1 MGKSIMRAHLL
12 EYFLKGIFLGL
23 AIYGALQAGREE
35 NPTLATFLILNGV
48 AWGGL
53 FLAFIA
59 GVISQRA
66 QLKVGFQN
74 PAAFILFLILE
85 NSSKIFD
92 GILLGT
98 ALGVFVSVPSD
109 SKLLISCVGLGGALG
124 LGFFSVRKVK
134 VPNIRLGIIFAI
146 ATCLCAAIAYFLGA
160 TPWNENPLVLPHP
173 HLFSMQLIAFLPLF
187 YILTF
192 CGLAEESEIEIGAF
206 SSLLGL
212 ALGILTMEQVPLR
225 TLGFL
230 APIALFFVYTM
241 RILPA
246 LRILK
251 HVFRGM
257 SFAKLGLQKNALMA
271 FKRALQL
278 DPQNNLARNN
288 YWKLHADLDVIK
300 LETDPDT
307 MALVDCDLCIGRIES
322 LLVAGKPTD
331 EKVAE
336 ALRLLSLVEK
346 LKPSLDYSTRYWRAV
361 LALHDKNFVG
371 ASALLLKNLN
381 NYHVPEN
388 QSAGKYLY
396 ASWSL
401 ALAGHPEM
409 KSRVGFPLLADA
421 AIKMNAIAAVER
433 HIADETDDQVAW
445 GIKRFLYSDMTSTIF
460 FQNPPRSLADFDFMF
475 VKDLGLALLEQKK
488 ELVRGAEYLDIAV
501 SGLPQHAPFLMVQ
514 VGKAFAQQGQES
526 DAESYFEKA
535 VAMGRKSGHK
545 NLQDQDR
552 FAYFSALK
560 FLADSYLH
568 RKETDKAIEYY
579 HLFAQFE
586 RSGVE
591 TLRTLAN
598 LHEEKGEALSALRAV
613 EQALIYQ
620 PDEKDLIARKDRY
633 LYSVTVEDLSANKEL
648 LAKGFDVDYCLK
660 RAKGIL
666 DSKLDGPDWI
676 DVARHLAN
684 LAIVFTPESIQA
696 RTLYARALLKHG
708 DRTDAKEILEKVRE
722 PKPQSFSSSDDEDSW
737 YVSSQ
742 LLGDIY
748 MELEEFEKAIA
759 CFHDFKKSPKSGAR
773 TLFKLGNAHEKLNDT
788 KKAKTCYEQATAY
801 EGNPFAREAQEAL
814 YRLK

>member
-1 MGKSIMRAHLL
+1 MRAHVL

-23 AIYGALQAGREE
+23 AIYGSLQAGRLET
-35 NPTLATFLILNGV
+35 PTYLTFLTLNGI
-48 AWGGL
+48 AWAGL
-53 FLAFIA
+53 FVAFIA

-66 QLKVGFQN
+66 QLKVGLKN

-98 ALGVFVSVPSD
+98 ALGVFVAVPSD

-124 LGFFSVRKVK
+124 LSFFSIRKVK
-134 VPNIRLGIIFAI
+134 VPNIRLGIIFAV
-146 ATCLCAAIAYFLGA
+146 AAGLCAAIAYFLGV
-160 TPWNENPLVLPHP
+160 TPWNENPLILPHP
-173 HLFSMQLIAFLPLF
+173 QLFSLQLIAFLPLF

-192 CGLAEESEIEIGAF
+192 CGIAEESEVEIGAF
-206 SSLLGL
+206 SSLLGI
-212 ALGILTMEQVPLR
+212 ALGILTMEHVPLR

-230 APIALFFVYTM
+230 APIVLFFVYTM

-257 SFAKLGLQKNALMA
+257 SFAKLGQQKNALMA

-288 YWKLHADLDVIK
+288 YWKLHADLDPIK
-300 LETDPDT
+300 LETDPET
-307 MALVDCDLCIGRIES
+307 MALVDCDLCLDRVES
-322 LLVAGKPTD
+322 LLVSGKPSD
-331 EKVAE
+331 DKVAE

-346 LKPSLDYSTRYWRAV
+346 LKPSLNDGTRYWRAV

-371 ASALLLKNLN
+371 AAAILLKNLN
-381 NYHVPEN
+381 NYHVSEE
-388 QSAGKYLY
+388 QLAGKYLY

-409 KSRVGFPLLADA
+409 KSRVGFPLLTDA

-433 HIADETDDQVAW
+433 HIAQEKDDQAAW
-445 GIKRFLYSDMTSTIF
+445 GIKRFLYTDMTSKIF
-460 FQNPPRSLADFDFMF
+460 FQNPPRSIADFDFMF
-475 VKDLGLALLEQKK
+475 VKDLGLALLEQQK
-488 ELVRGAEYLDIAV
+488 ELARGAEYLDIAV
-501 SGLPQHAPFLMVQ
+501 AGLPQHAPFLMVQ
-514 VGKAFAQQGQES
+514 VGKAFAQQGQEAE
-526 DAESYFEKA
+526 AESYFEKA

-552 FAYFSALK
+552 LAYFSALK

-568 RKETDKAIEYY
+568 RKDTDKAIEYY

-591 TLRTLAN
+591 TLRTLAT
-598 LHEEKGEALSALRAV
+598 LHEEKGEALAALRAV

-633 LYSVTVEDLSANKEL
+633 LYSITVEELTANKEL
-648 LAKGFDVDYCLK
+648 LAKGFDVDYCMK

-666 DSKLDGPDWI
+666 ESKLDGPDWI
-676 DVARHLAN
+676 DVARHLSN
-684 LAIVFTPESIQA
+684 LAMVFAPESIQA
-696 RTLYARALLKHG
+696 RTLYAKALLRHG
-708 DRTDAKEILEKVRE
+708 DRTEAKEILEQVRD
-722 PKPQSFSSSDDEDSW
+722 PKPGSFSSSDDEDSW
-737 YVSSQ
+737 YGSCQV
-742 LLGDIY
+742 LGDIY
-748 MELEEFEKAIA
+748 MELDEFEKAVA
-759 CFHDFKKSPKSGAR
+759 CFQDFKKSPKSGAR
-773 TLFKLGNAHEKLNDT
+773 TWLKFGHCLREIERYEKGHRVL
-788 KKAKTCYEQATAY
+788 
-801 EGNPFAREAQEAL
+801 
-814 YRLK
+814 

>member
-1 MGKSIMRAHLL
+1 MRAHVL

-23 AIYGALQAGREE
+23 AIYGSLQAGRLET
-35 NPTLATFLILNGV
+35 PTYLTFLLLNGV
-48 AWGGL
+48 AWAGL
-53 FLAFIA
+53 FVAFIA

-66 QLKVGFQN
+66 QLKVGLKN

-98 ALGVFVSVPSD
+98 ALGVFVAVPSD

-124 LGFFSVRKVK
+124 LSFFSIRKVK
-134 VPNIRLGIIFAI
+134 VPNIRLGIIFAV
-146 ATCLCAAIAYFLGA
+146 AAGLCAAIAYFLGV
-160 TPWNENPLVLPHP
+160 TPWNENPLILPHP
-173 HLFSMQLIAFLPLF
+173 QLFSLQLIAFLPLF

-192 CGLAEESEIEIGAF
+192 CGIAEESEVEIGAF
-206 SSLLGL
+206 SSLLGI
-212 ALGILTMEQVPLR
+212 ALGILTMEHVPLR

-230 APIALFFVYTM
+230 APIVLFFVYTM

-257 SFAKLGLQKNALMA
+257 SFAKLGQQKNALMA

-288 YWKLHADLDVIK
+288 YWKLHADLDPIK
-300 LETDPDT
+300 LETDPET
-307 MALVDCDLCIGRIES
+307 MALVDCDLCLDRVES
-322 LLVAGKPTD
+322 LLVSGKPSD
-331 EKVAE
+331 DKVAE

-346 LKPSLDYSTRYWRAV
+346 LKPSLNDGTRYWRAV

-371 ASALLLKNLN
+371 AAAILLKNLN
-381 NYHVPEN
+381 NYHISEE
-388 QSAGKYLY
+388 QLAGKYLY

-409 KSRVGFPLLADA
+409 KSRVGFPLLTDA

-433 HIADETDDQVAW
+433 HIAQEKDDQAAW
-445 GIKRFLYSDMTSTIF
+445 GIKRFLYTDMTSKIF
-460 FQNPPRSLADFDFMF
+460 FQNPPRSIADFDFMF
-475 VKDLGLALLEQKK
+475 VKDLGLALLEQQK
-488 ELVRGAEYLDIAV
+488 ELARGAEYLDIAV
-501 SGLPQHAPFLMVQ
+501 AGLPQHAPFLMVQ
-514 VGKAFAQQGQES
+514 VGKAFAQQGQEAE
-526 DAESYFEKA
+526 AESYFEKA

-552 FAYFSALK
+552 LAYFSALK

-568 RKETDKAIEYY
+568 RKDTDKAIEYY

-591 TLRTLAN
+591 TLRTLAT
-598 LHEEKGEALSALRAV
+598 LHEEKGEALAALRAV

-633 LYSVTVEDLSANKEL
+633 LYSITVEELTANKEL
-648 LAKGFDVDYCLK
+648 LAKGFDVDYCMK

-666 DSKLDGPDWI
+666 ESKLDGPDWI
-676 DVARHLAN
+676 DVARHLSN
-684 LAIVFTPESIQA
+684 LAMVFAPESIQA
-696 RTLYARALLKHG
+696 RTLYAKALLRHG
-708 DRTDAKEILEKVRE
+708 DRTEAKEILEQVRD
-722 PKPQSFSSSDDEDSW
+722 PKPGSFSSSDDEDSW
-737 YVSSQ
+737 YGSCQV
-742 LLGDIY
+742 LGDIY
-748 MELEEFEKAIA
+748 MELDEFEKAVA
-759 CFHDFKKSPKSGAR
+759 CFQDFKKSPKSGAR
-773 TLFKLGNAHEKLNDT
+773 TWLKLGIALEKLNDT
-788 KKAKTCYEQATAY
+788 KKAIACYEQATAY

>member
-1 MGKSIMRAHLL
+1 MRAHVL

-23 AIYGALQAGREE
+23 AIYGSLQAGRLET
-35 NPTLATFLILNGV
+35 PTYLTFLLLNGV
-48 AWGGL
+48 AWAGL
-53 FLAFIA
+53 FVAFIA

-66 QLKVGFQN
+66 QLKVGLKN

-98 ALGVFVSVPSD
+98 ALGVFVAVPSD

-124 LGFFSVRKVK
+124 LSFFSIRKVK
-134 VPNIRLGIIFAI
+134 VPNIRLGIIFAV
-146 ATCLCAAIAYFLGA
+146 AAGLCAAIAYFLGV
-160 TPWNENPLVLPHP
+160 TPWNENPLILPHP
-173 HLFSMQLIAFLPLF
+173 QLFSLQLIAFLPLF

-192 CGLAEESEIEIGAF
+192 CGIAEESEVEIGAF
-206 SSLLGL
+206 SSLLGI
-212 ALGILTMEQVPLR
+212 ALGILTMEHVPLR

-230 APIALFFVYTM
+230 APIVLFFVYTM

-257 SFAKLGLQKNALMA
+257 SFAKLGQQKNALMA

-288 YWKLHADLDVIK
+288 YWKLHADLDPIK
-300 LETDPDT
+300 LETDPET
-307 MALVDCDLCIGRIES
+307 MALVDCDLCLDRVES
-322 LLVAGKPTD
+322 LLVSGKPSD
-331 EKVAE
+331 DKVAE

-346 LKPSLDYSTRYWRAV
+346 LKPSLNDGTRYWRAV

-371 ASALLLKNLN
+371 AAAILIKNLN
-381 NYHVPEN
+381 NYHVSEE
-388 QSAGKYLY
+388 QLAGKYLY
-396 ASWSL
+396 PSWSL

-409 KSRVGFPLLADA
+409 KSRVGFPLLTDA

-433 HIADETDDQVAW
+433 HIAQEKDDQAAW
-445 GIKRFLYSDMTSTIF
+445 GIKRFLYTDMTSKIF
-460 FQNPPRSLADFDFMF
+460 FQNPPRSIADFDFMF
-475 VKDLGLALLEQKK
+475 VKDLGLALLEQQK
-488 ELVRGAEYLDIAV
+488 ELARGAEYLDIAV
-501 SGLPQHAPFLMVQ
+501 AGLPQHAPFLMVQ
-514 VGKAFAQQGQES
+514 VGKAFAQQGQEAE
-526 DAESYFEKA
+526 AESYFEKA

-552 FAYFSALK
+552 LAYFSALK

-568 RKETDKAIEYY
+568 RKDTDKAIEYY

-591 TLRTLAN
+591 TLRTLAT
-598 LHEEKGEALSALRAV
+598 LHEEKGEALAALRAV

-633 LYSVTVEDLSANKEL
+633 LYSITVEELTANKDL
-648 LAKGFDVDYCLK
+648 LAKGFDVDYCMK

-666 DSKLDGPDWI
+666 ESKLDGPDWI
-676 DVARHLAN
+676 DVARHLSN
-684 LAIVFTPESIQA
+684 LAMVFAPESIQA
-696 RTLYARALLKHG
+696 RTLYAKALLRHG
-708 DRTDAKEILEKVRE
+708 DRTEAKEILEQVRD
-722 PKPQSFSSSDDEDSW
+722 PKPGSFSSSDDEDSW
-737 YVSSQ
+737 YGSCQV
-742 LLGDIY
+742 LGDIY
-748 MELEEFEKAIA
+748 MELDEFEKAVA
-759 CFHDFKKSPKSGAR
+759 CFQDFKKSPKSGAR
-773 TLFKLGNAHEKLNDT
+773 TWLKLGIALEKLNDT
-788 KKAKTCYEQATAY
+788 KKAIACYEQATAY

>member
-1 MGKSIMRAHLL
+1 MRAHVL

-23 AIYGALQAGREE
+23 AIYGSLQAGRLET
-35 NPTLATFLILNGV
+35 PTYLTFLLLNGV
-48 AWGGL
+48 AWAGL
-53 FLAFIA
+53 FVAFIA

-66 QLKVGFQN
+66 QLKVGLKN

-98 ALGVFVSVPSD
+98 AIGVFVAVPSD
-109 SKLLISCVGLGGALG
+109 SKLLISCVGLGGTLG
-124 LGFFSVRKVK
+124 LSFFSIRKVK
-134 VPNIRLGIIFAI
+134 VPNIRLGIIFAV
-146 ATCLCAAIAYFLGA
+146 AAGLCAAIAYFLGA
-160 TPWNENPLVLPHP
+160 TPWNENPLILPHP
-173 HLFSMQLIAFLPLF
+173 QLFSLQLIAFLPLF

-192 CGLAEESEIEIGAF
+192 CGIAEESEVEIGAF
-206 SSLLGL
+206 SSLLGI
-212 ALGILTMEQVPLR
+212 ALGILTMEHVPLR

-230 APIALFFVYTM
+230 APIVLFFVYTM

-257 SFAKLGLQKNALMA
+257 SFAKLGQQKNALMA

-288 YWKLHADLDVIK
+288 YWKLHADLDPIK
-300 LETDPDT
+300 LETDPET
-307 MALVDCDLCIGRIES
+307 MALVDCDLCLDRVES
-322 LLVAGKPTD
+322 LLVSGKPSD
-331 EKVAE
+331 DKVAE

-346 LKPSLDYSTRYWRAV
+346 LKPSLNDGTRYWRAV

-371 ASALLLKNLN
+371 AAAILIKNLN
-381 NYHVPEN
+381 NYHVSEE
-388 QSAGKYLY
+388 QLAGKYLY

-409 KSRVGFPLLADA
+409 KSRVGFPLLTDA

-433 HIADETDDQVAW
+433 HIAQEKDDQAAW
-445 GIKRFLYSDMTSTIF
+445 GIKRFLYTDMTSKIF
-460 FQNPPRSLADFDFMF
+460 FQNPPRSIADFDFMF
-475 VKDLGLALLEQKK
+475 VKDLGLALLEQQK
-488 ELVRGAEYLDIAV
+488 ELARGAEYLDIAV
-501 SGLPQHAPFLMVQ
+501 AGLPQHAPFLMVQ
-514 VGKAFAQQGQES
+514 VGKAFAQQGQEAE
-526 DAESYFEKA
+526 AESYFEKA

-552 FAYFSALK
+552 LAYFSALK

-568 RKETDKAIEYY
+568 RKDTDKAIEYY

-591 TLRTLAN
+591 TLRTLAT
-598 LHEEKGEALSALRAV
+598 LHEEKGEAIAALRAV

-633 LYSVTVEDLSANKEL
+633 LYSITVEELTANKEL
-648 LAKGFDVDYCLK
+648 LAKGFDVDYCMK

-666 DSKLDGPDWI
+666 ESKLDGPDWI
-676 DVARHLAN
+676 DVARHLSN
-684 LAIVFTPESIQA
+684 LAMVFAPESIQA
-696 RTLYARALLKHG
+696 RTLYAKALLRHG
-708 DRTDAKEILEKVRE
+708 DRTEAKEILEQVRD
-722 PKPQSFSSSDDEDSW
+722 PKPGSFSSSDDEDSW
-737 YVSSQ
+737 YGSCQV
-742 LLGDIY
+742 LGDIY
-748 MELEEFEKAIA
+748 MELDEFEKAVA
-759 CFHDFKKSPKSGAR
+759 CFQDFKKSPKSGAR
-773 TLFKLGNAHEKLNDT
+773 TWLKLGIALEKLNDT
-788 KKAKTCYEQATAY
+788 KKAIACYEQATAY

>member
-1 MGKSIMRAHLL
+1 MRAHVL

-23 AIYGALQAGREE
+23 AIYGSLQAGRLET
-35 NPTLATFLILNGV
+35 PTYLTFLTLNGV
-48 AWGGL
+48 AWAGL
-53 FLAFIA
+53 FVAFIA

-66 QLKVGFQN
+66 QLKVGLKN

-98 ALGVFVSVPSD
+98 AIGVFVAVPSD
-109 SKLLISCVGLGGALG
+109 SKLLISCVGLGGTLG
-124 LGFFSVRKVK
+124 LSFFSIRKVK
-134 VPNIRLGIIFAI
+134 VPNIRLGIIFAV
-146 ATCLCAAIAYFLGA
+146 AAGLCAAIAYFLGV
-160 TPWNENPLVLPHP
+160 TPWNENPLILPHP
-173 HLFSMQLIAFLPLF
+173 QLFSLQLIAFLPLF

-192 CGLAEESEIEIGAF
+192 CGIAEESEVEIGAF
-206 SSLLGL
+206 SSLLGI
-212 ALGILTMEQVPLR
+212 ALGILTMEHVPLR

-230 APIALFFVYTM
+230 APIVLFFVYTM

-257 SFAKLGLQKNALMA
+257 SFAKLGQQKNALMA

-288 YWKLHADLDVIK
+288 YWKLHADLDPIK
-300 LETDPDT
+300 LETDPET
-307 MALVDCDLCIGRIES
+307 MALVDCDLCLDRVES
-322 LLVAGKPTD
+322 LLVSGKPSD
-331 EKVAE
+331 DKVAE

-346 LKPSLDYSTRYWRAV
+346 LKPSLNDGTRYWRAV

-371 ASALLLKNLN
+371 AAAILIKNLN
-381 NYHVPEN
+381 NYHVSEE
-388 QSAGKYLY
+388 QLAGKYLY
-396 ASWSL
+396 PSWSL

-409 KSRVGFPLLADA
+409 KSRVGFPLLTDA

-433 HIADETDDQVAW
+433 HIAQEKDDQAAW
-445 GIKRFLYSDMTSTIF
+445 GIKRFLYTDMTSKIF
-460 FQNPPRSLADFDFMF
+460 FQNPPRSIADFDFMF
-475 VKDLGLALLEQKK
+475 VKDLGLALLEQQK
-488 ELVRGAEYLDIAV
+488 ELTRGAEYLDIAV
-501 SGLPQHAPFLMVQ
+501 AGLPQHAPFLMVQ
-514 VGKAFAQQGQES
+514 VGKAFAQQGQEAE
-526 DAESYFEKA
+526 AESYFEKA

-552 FAYFSALK
+552 LAYFSALK

-568 RKETDKAIEYY
+568 RKDTDKAIEYY

-591 TLRTLAN
+591 TLRTLAT
-598 LHEEKGEALSALRAV
+598 LHEEKGEALAALRAV

-633 LYSVTVEDLSANKEL
+633 LYSITVEELTANKEL
-648 LAKGFDVDYCLK
+648 LAKGFDVDYCMK

-666 DSKLDGPDWI
+666 ESKLDGPDWI
-676 DVARHLAN
+676 DVARHLSN
-684 LAIVFTPESIQA
+684 LAMVFAPESIQA
-696 RTLYARALLKHG
+696 RTLYAKALLRHG
-708 DRTDAKEILEKVRE
+708 DRTEAKEILEQVRD
-722 PKPQSFSSSDDEDSW
+722 PKPGSFSSSDDEDSW
-737 YVSSQ
+737 YGSCQV
-742 LLGDIY
+742 LGDIY
-748 MELEEFEKAIA
+748 MELDEFEKAVA
-759 CFHDFKKSPKSGAR
+759 CFQDFKKSPKSGAR
-773 TLFKLGNAHEKLNDT
+773 TWLKLGIALEKLNDT
-788 KKAKTCYEQATAY
+788 KKAIACYEQATAY

>member
-1 MGKSIMRAHLL
+1 MRAHVL

-23 AIYGALQAGREE
+23 AIYGSLQAGRLET
-35 NPTLATFLILNGV
+35 PTYLTFLTLNGI
-48 AWGGL
+48 AWAGL
-53 FLAFIA
+53 FVAFIA
-59 GVISQRA
+59 GLISQRA
-66 QLKVGFQN
+66 QLKVGLKN

-98 ALGVFVSVPSD
+98 ALGVFVAVPSD

-124 LGFFSVRKVK
+124 LSFFSIRKVK
-134 VPNIRLGIIFAI
+134 VPNIRLGIIFAV
-146 ATCLCAAIAYFLGA
+146 AAGLCAAIAYFLGV
-160 TPWNENPLVLPHP
+160 TPWNENPLILPHP
-173 HLFSMQLIAFLPLF
+173 QLFSLQLIAFLPLF

-192 CGLAEESEIEIGAF
+192 CGLAEESEVEIGAF
-206 SSLLGL
+206 SSLLGI
-212 ALGILTMEQVPLR
+212 ALGILTMEHVPLR

-230 APIALFFVYTM
+230 APIVLFFVYTM

-257 SFAKLGLQKNALMA
+257 SFAKLGQQKNALMA

-288 YWKLHADLDVIK
+288 YWKLHADLDPIK
-300 LETDPDT
+300 LETDPET
-307 MALVDCDLCIGRIES
+307 MALVDCDLCLDRVES
-322 LLVAGKPTD
+322 LLVSGKPSD
-331 EKVAE
+331 DKVAE

-346 LKPSLDYSTRYWRAV
+346 LKPSLNDGTRYWRAV

-371 ASALLLKNLN
+371 AAAILLKNMN
-381 NYHVPEN
+381 NYHISEE
-388 QSAGKYLY
+388 QLAGKYLY

-409 KSRVGFPLLADA
+409 KSRVGFPLLTDA

-433 HIADETDDQVAW
+433 HIVQEKDDQAAW
-445 GIKRFLYSDMTSTIF
+445 GIKRFLYTDMTSKIF
-460 FQNPPRSLADFDFMF
+460 FQNPPRSIADFDFMF
-475 VKDLGLALLEQKK
+475 VKDLGLALLEQQK
-488 ELVRGAEYLDIAV
+488 ELARGAEYLDIAV
-501 SGLPQHAPFLMVQ
+501 AGLPQHAPFLMVQ
-514 VGKAFAQQGQES
+514 VGKAFAQQGQEAE
-526 DAESYFEKA
+526 AESYFEKA

-552 FAYFSALK
+552 LAYFSALK

-568 RKETDKAIEYY
+568 RKDTDKAIEYY

-591 TLRTLAN
+591 TLRTLAT
-598 LHEEKGEALSALRAV
+598 LHEEKGEALAALRAV

-633 LYSVTVEDLSANKEL
+633 LYSITVEELTANKEL
-648 LAKGFDVDYCLK
+648 LAKGFDVDYCMK

-666 DSKLDGPDWI
+666 ESKLDGPDWI
-676 DVARHLAN
+676 DVARHLSN
-684 LAIVFTPESIQA
+684 LAMVFAPESIQA
-696 RTLYARALLKHG
+696 RTLYAKALLRHG
-708 DRTDAKEILEKVRE
+708 DRTEAKEILEQVRD
-722 PKPQSFSSSDDEDSW
+722 PKPGSFSSSDDEDSW
-737 YVSSQ
+737 YGSCQV
-742 LLGDIY
+742 LGDIY
-748 MELEEFEKAIA
+748 MELDEFEKAVA
-759 CFHDFKKSPKSGAR
+759 CFQDFKKSPKSGAR
-773 TLFKLGNAHEKLNDT
+773 TWLKLGIALEKLNDT
-788 KKAKTCYEQATAY
+788 KKAIACYEQATAY